1 MLFRR
6 LGKWYHLCGLC
17 ENRSKMKKF
26 ILLSGI
32 LLFLGFTSYAQ
43 QAPRYVYCQLIG
55 TQRMM
60 STKFTVS
67 VDYGQGRKLFQ
78 NYRIKDAEAGK
89 PRIYNSM
96 IDAMNDMA
104 SSGWEFEQALYISE
118 PRETHY
124 ILKKRYNNLDKEEQK
139 EYEAT
144 GLE

>member
-1 MLFRR
+1 
-6 LGKWYHLCGLC
+6 
-17 ENRSKMKKF
+17 
-26 ILLSGI
+26 
-32 LLFLGFTSYAQ
+32 
-43 QAPRYVYCQLIG
+43 
-55 TQRMM
+55 MM

-78 NYRIKDAEAGK
+78 NYRIKDAEAGN
-89 PRIYNSM
+89 PRIYN
-96 IDAMNDMA
+96 AMNDMA
-104 SSGWEFEQALYISE
+104 SSGWEFEQALYIPE